1 MTDYAEQSRGTYVSM
16 ATCCDDGHP
25 PECVIDGNPKTFWS
39 TTGLFPQEIVL
50 TLKDQTRIS
59 RVTFSSTGV
68 QKLVVSRAR
77 DIQPLEF
84 EKLYDTNLSQ
94 ITGQMQ
100 QDNKVISFEAKH
112 VKFTLQSGWDNFA
125 AVHKISLQ

>member
-1 MTDYAEQSRGTYVSM
+1 MTDYAHHSKGTLVSM
-16 ATCCDDGHP
+16 ATCCDEKHP
-25 PECVIDGNPKTFWS
+25 PQCVIDGNAKTFWS
-39 TTGLFPQEIVL
+39 TTGLFPQELVL

-59 RVTFSSTGV
+59 RVTFTCTGV

-77 DIQPLEF
+77 DLQPLEF

-112 VKFTLQSGWDNFA
+112 IKFTLQSGWEDFA
-125 AVHKISLQ
+125 AVHQISLQ